1 MSLLFFHYNLNYN
14 GTSWLAIITK
24 GEKNFGA
31 HHIII
36 TDLEILFI
44 LRAIKIL
51 FYGKVFKMQANIDS
65 GLSDL

>member
-1 MSLLFFHYNLNYN
+1 MA
-14 GTSWLAIITK
+14 WLAIITK

-44 LRAIKIL
+44 LRAIKL
-51 FYGKVFKMQANIDS
+51 LSYGKVFKMQANIDS